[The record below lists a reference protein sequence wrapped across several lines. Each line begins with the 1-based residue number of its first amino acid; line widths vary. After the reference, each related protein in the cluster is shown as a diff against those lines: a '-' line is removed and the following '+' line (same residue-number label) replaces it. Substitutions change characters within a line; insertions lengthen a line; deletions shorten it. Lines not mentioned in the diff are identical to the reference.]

1 MNVDNYQNI
10 PQSKFIRV
18 IKDNKNDCSYI
29 FLLGAGAS
37 ISSGVPSAEQ
47 LIWAWKRDIYEDE
60 TGDVISKSDIITND
74 DKIFIQEWLDSQNGK
89 YPPKGSSDE
98 YSIYAE
104 NRFIDEQSRKIYFD
118 RLIEN
123 KKPSK
128 GYHKLV
134 LLLKEQFSKIVLTT
148 NFDSLTEKAA
158 IIGNSIFPRI
168 ITCETAKQ
176 VHQAIGKNNFLYVA
190 LHGDFKYSR
199 IINTD
204 AEFELDKGN
213 DEFVNFLKYE
223 LKKQHLIVIGY
234 SGRDI
239 TLMDALKESYNAEGG
254 GNIYWCS
261 VSGTISEQT
270 KMYLSEI
277 ARTRKVYIVK
287 IDDFDTFIESISK
300 AYISHSSEQHMKL
313 ESIKVLEAEQLELIN
328 KKKSNILK
336 AKTNFHSLTHDQ
348 IILKAMLL
356 KYWIDENQGDRTLIE
371 DYLNTNYDNFII
383 ELRKNSNSEY
393 SDFHYKK
400 GIWELSNCEASWNR
414 LVHHIFPSDL
424 DLFKTLSLQVLSEIH
439 PMFDLKPED
448 RFAAAIHGKT
458 SKYSSELRKGIS
470 ETLAFLGV
478 HGSKLINCTQNKPEI
493 TSASTI
499 REIFHDADWKL
510 WASLNDVLPILAES
524 APNEFLSSVE
534 KACNQLPCPFDE
546 LFCQEGQGGVIG
558 ANYMTGLYWALETL
572 SWSDQYLS
580 RSILALAKLAAHD
593 PGGGYVNRPINS
605 ISTIL
610 LPWIP
615 QTTASVDIRIASLV
629 GIRRYFP
636 DIAWKIVIGLL
647 PNQHQTSFGSH
658 KPFLQSFIPKDWK
671 QEISKDE
678 YREQILAYA
687 NIAVDM
693 AKGNMKYTADLV
705 KNLDNIPQPS
715 YSEFLD
721 YLSSDDIV
729 KQPDE
734 QKQPIWETMIS
745 FIKKHRRFSDAK
757 WALPS
762 EMVDLIQKTADVI
775 IPSKPEV
782 LYRYLFSNNDFDLFD
797 KDIEWKTQ
805 QELLLKQRIDA
816 IKQIYELNK
825 TESVIYFAGNV
836 ENPSKVGNA
845 FAHIAHE
852 ENDKELLPTLLDSQ
866 QQFKKQMVSG
876 YINSRYNSLGAKWI
890 DTQHVENW
898 TIEQK
903 CALLFNVPFEI
914 EIWEKAHELLGE
926 DVGVYWK
933 NINVNPFPT
942 QSNLLPA
949 VNAFLQYDR
958 PSLALDCIYAH
969 YFSKKEFFK
978 EHAIEAL
985 LKGNSSYEIA
995 SAMNSHYIIEI
1006 IKMLQD
1012 DTQINVD
1019 QMLKI
1024 EWAYLPLL
1032 ERYNNAEPKLLEK
1045 HLSQNSELFME
1056 AIQLIYRSKKQSGEQ
1071 KTDEARKSNALNA
1084 WKLLNEWKY
1093 PPGKLDDGSFSTEA
1107 LIKWVNEVRI
1117 KTIESGHY
1125 EVAMT
1130 HLGHVLFYVDSDPS
1144 GLWIHQCAA
1153 ELLDNEDDDHIRQGF
1168 SSEVYNS
1175 RGVYTVDPSGKQE
1188 RELSDVWR
1196 KRAEEIEKL
1205 GLIRFASS
1213 LKILANSYDR
1223 EAERV
1228 IADFANELKSSDD
1241 EGISL

>member
-1 MNVDNYQNI
+1 MDSKDLILNLQEIKKYNDNI
-10 PQSKFIRV
+10 LSL
-18 IKDNKNDCSYI
+18 KNGYWQ
-29 FLLGAGAS
+29 
-37 ISSGVPSAEQ
+37 V
-47 LIWAWKRDIYEDE
+47 K
-60 TGDVISKSDIITND
+60 
-74 DKIFIQEWLDSQNGK
+74 DKIS
-89 YPPKGSSDE
+89 
-98 YSIYAE
+98 
-104 NRFIDEQSRKIYFD
+104 
-118 RLIEN
+118 
-123 KKPSK
+123 
-128 GYHKLV
+128 V
-134 LLLKEQFSKIVLTT
+134 LLKFAS
-148 NFDSLTEKAA
+148 F
-158 IIGNSIFPRI
+158 F
-168 ITCETAKQ
+168 
-176 VHQAIGKNNFLYVA
+176 Y
-190 LHGDFKYSR
+190 DFH
-199 IINTD
+199 
-204 AEFELDKGN
+204 LD
-213 DEFVNFLKYE
+213 
-223 LKKQHLIVIGY
+223 LI
-234 SGRDI
+234 
-239 TLMDALKESYNAEGG
+239 K
-254 GNIYWCS
+254 
-261 VSGTISEQT
+261 
-270 KMYLSEI
+270 EI
-277 ARTRKVYIVK
+277 A
-287 IDDFDTFIESISK
+287 
-300 AYISHSSEQHMKL
+300 
-313 ESIKVLEAEQLELIN
+313 IK
-328 KKKSNILK
+328 
-336 AKTNFHSLTHDQ
+336 
-348 IILKAMLL
+348 
-356 KYWIDENQGDRTLIE
+356 
-371 DYLNTNYDNFII
+371 
-383 ELRKNSNSEY
+383 
-393 SDFHYKK
+393 
-400 GIWELSNCEASWNR
+400 
-414 LVHHIFPSDL
+414 
-424 DLFKTLSLQVLSEIH
+424 VLSEIQ

-448 RFAAAIHGKT
+448 RFAAAIHGKNPR
-458 SKYSSELRKGIS
+458 YSAELRKGIS
-470 ETLAFLGV
+470 ETLAFLEV
-478 HGSKLINCTQNKPEI
+478 YGSKLINCTQHKPEI
-493 TSASTI
+493 TAASTI
-499 REIFHDADWKL
+499 REILQDADWKL

-580 RSILALAKLAAHD
+580 RSILALAKLATHD

-615 QTTASVDIRIASLV
+615 QTTANVDIRIASLI

-658 KPFLQSFIPKDWK
+658 KPFLQSFVPKDWT

-678 YREQILAYA
+678 YREQVLAYA

-705 KNLDNIPQPS
+705 KNLDNIPHPS

-734 QKQPIWETMIS
+734 QKQPIWEMMIS
-745 FIKKHRRFSDAK
+745 FIRKHRRFSDAK
-757 WALPS
+757 WALSS
-762 EMVDLIQKTADVI
+762 EMVDLLQQTADKMM
-775 IPSKPEV
+775 PSKPDI
-782 LYRYLFSNNDFDLFD
+782 LYRYLFSNNDFDLFNND
-797 KDIEWKTQ
+797 VDWQTQ

-816 IKQIYELNK
+816 IKKIYNENK
-825 TESVIYFAGNV
+825 IASVIYFAGNV
-836 ENPSKVGNA
+836 ENPSKVGDA

-852 ENDKELLPTLLDSQ
+852 ENDKELLPAFLDSQ
-866 QQFKKQMVSG
+866 EQYQNQTISG
-876 YINSRYNSLGAKWI
+876 YIWSRYNLLGANWI
-890 DTQHVENW
+890 DAQQTETW
-898 TIEQK
+898 SIIQK
-903 CALLFNVPFEI
+903 CALLFSLPFEM
-914 EIWEKAHELLGE
+914 EIWEKAYELLGE
-926 DVGVYWK
+926 DVGEYWK

-942 QSNLLPA
+942 QSSLLPA
-949 VNAFLQYDR
+949 VKALLQYDR

-969 YFSKKEFFK
+969 YFTKKEFFK
-978 EHAIEAL
+978 EYAIEAL
-985 LKGNSSYEIA
+985 LKGNSSDKTI
-995 SAMNSHYIIEI
+995 SAMNSHYITEM

-1019 QMLKI
+1019 QILKI

-1045 HLSQNSELFME
+1045 HLSQNSELFIE

-1084 WKLLNEWKY
+1084 WKLLNEWKC

-1107 LIKWVNEVRI
+1107 LNKWVNDVRI

-1175 RGVYTVDPSGKQE
+1175 RGVYNVDPSGKQE
-1188 RELSDVWR
+1188 RELSDLWR